1 METTQP
7 KEYYSSRR
15 ALAIQ
20 VNPGKPTFNPSGA
33 FVAVIGHK
41 EAQFNPLGDY
51 GHLVTNDPEVQAYLD
66 SEIANGNT
74 EIFGPAEYNR
84 RITPA
89 EVRARQ
95 AMDEVAALRAQLENN
110 MRELSRKNDLLEKM
124 QQQKGAASK

>member
-20 VNPGKPTFNPSGA
+20 VNPGKATFDQSGA
-33 FVAVIGHK
+33 YVGRIGHR
-41 EAQFNPLGDY
+41 EVQFNPLGDH
-51 GHLVTNDPEVQAYLD
+51 GHLVTSDPEVQAYLD

-89 EVRARQ
+89 EVRAQQ
-95 AMDEVAALRAQLENN
+95 AQDEVAALRAQLEENT
-110 MRELSRKNDLLEKM
+110 RQLARKNELLERM